1 MQRQNNSAA
10 AFLPRIKFNIHIAA
24 AANPGPHNFKNEKS
38 GLFRNFWEFSRR
50 ALKYNTAPKSRWK
63 WLQINIPKKRQQRI
77 KK

>member
-38 GLFRNFWEFSRR
+38 GLFRNF
-50 ALKYNTAPKSRWK
+50 
-63 WLQINIPKKRQQRI
+63 
-77 KK
+77 